1 MSSVEIK
8 KVDRHGRIVLPFEW
22 RRKVLKDDEV
32 LVIAYEDRVEVIPRT
47 SSLADF
53 INSVEIDAKNFED
66 YHRLRKELRARGQNE
81 VR

>member
-1 MSSVEIK
+1 MPSVEIK